1 VNSTFVA
8 QSEAQRFEL
17 RFCGLRPTSRDV
29 VIPCDAAGSVDIDCL
44 SEPLRVRYL
53 FARAVVGFQY
63 RMPMVTPVAE

>member
-8 QSEAQRFEL
+8 QGEAERFVL

-29 VIPCDAAGSVDIDCL
+29 VIPCDAAGSVDMDRL
-44 SEPLRVRYL
+44 SEPLRDRYF
-53 FARAVVGFQY
+53 FARAVVGFEY